1 MAPRLRRDRYC
12 PLVRACALAWTLLI
26 PAFRS
31 APASGADA
39 LTPALLEAL
48 NLNPYSSD
56 AKPPEFTGRTLQG
69 PTLSLGGF
77 RGKVLILN
85 FWASWCAECRS
96 EMPDLEQL
104 HREFAP
110 QGLAV
115 IGLNAREGA
124 EAVRRFARDMG
135 LTFPLVLDPGGRIK
149 ALFGVIALPTTFVVG
164 RDGRAVA
171 LAIGPREWPSPPAR
185 AMIKALLVEPVP
197 HTGAQ

>member
-1 MAPRLRRDRYC
+1 
-12 PLVRACALAWTLLI
+12 LA
-26 PAFRS
+26 
-31 APASGADA
+31 
-39 LTPALLEAL
+39 AL
-48 NLNPYSSD
+48 NLNPYPSD

-96 EMPDLEQL
+96 EMPDLEKL
-104 HREFAP
+104 HRELAP

-135 LTFPLVLDPGGRIK
+135 RTFPLVLDSGGKIK
-149 ALFGVIALPTTFVVG
+149 ALYGVIGLPTTFVVG
-164 RDGRAVA
+164 RDGRAVV
-171 LAIGPREWPSPPAR
+171 LAIGPREWGSTAAR
-185 AMIKALLVEPVP
+185 AIMEVLLAEPTP
-197 HTGAQ
+197 RRGLQ